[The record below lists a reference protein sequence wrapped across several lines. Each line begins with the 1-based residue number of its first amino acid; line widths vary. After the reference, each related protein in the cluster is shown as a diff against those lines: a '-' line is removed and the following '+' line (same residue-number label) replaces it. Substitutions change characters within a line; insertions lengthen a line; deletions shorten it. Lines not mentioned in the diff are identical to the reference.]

1 MDADRSFK
9 SRHSPYCF
17 NPIELPKVLLDPA
30 FEAARW
36 APSPFNSQPWRF
48 LCFERRH
55 HLFDALIQSCAPRNQ
70 MWAQNASF
78 LVACCAQSPHRQGLH
93 SSSRSIYAKYDDMIE
108 YSVGLCVGLFLAELT
123 KSTLQ
128 AHIMRG
134 FDVEQVHKMLGLPQT
149 MTILTIIAIGQEID
163 DNHPAFAHFDEV
175 LQKRMEVKRVRKP
188 LNDVVSWNKSWTE
201 ENK

>member
-1 MDADRSFK
+1 
-9 SRHSPYCF
+9 
-17 NPIELPKVLLDPA
+17 
-30 FEAARW
+30 
-36 APSPFNSQPWRF
+36 
-48 LCFERRH
+48 
-55 HLFDALIQSCAPRNQ
+55 
-70 MWAQNASF
+70 
-78 LVACCAQSPHRQGLH
+78 
-93 SSSRSIYAKYDDMIE
+93 MIE

-134 FDVEQVHKMLGLPQT
+134 FDVEQAHKMLGLPQT
-149 MTILTIIAIGQEID
+149 MAILTIIAIGQEID